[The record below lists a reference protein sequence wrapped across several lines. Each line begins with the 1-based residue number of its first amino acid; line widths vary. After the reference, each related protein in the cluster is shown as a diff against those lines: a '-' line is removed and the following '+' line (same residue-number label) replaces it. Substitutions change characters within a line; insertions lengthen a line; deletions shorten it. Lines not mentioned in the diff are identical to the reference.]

1 MELSLAQL
9 SSRLLGGLAVQGRT
23 SLLVL
28 QALLHVGL
36 VLRGHHPLGGGL
48 GVVDLPSQLGRIRD
62 STIGELVTFSPHKLV
77 K

>member
-1 MELSLAQL
+1 M
-9 SSRLLGGLAVQGRT
+9 QGRT

-48 GVVDLPSQLGRIRD
+48 GVVDFRHSLVD
-62 STIGELVTFSPHKLV
+62 LVTANSDLV
-77 K
+77 SSLAGAVHPTL